1 MVKRDRILKQDNIFH
16 QDRVLSVKIVN
27 SSKIVYLSKIVYFN
41 FYDRILNFQID
52 GPLSPIKG
60 DDEAERFFK
69 MERQLMDRTQ
79 RNQMTL
85 KQRLEFRKF
94 KMLKLMVMYLQQ
106 IPLFGKY
113 CFYGCYCFPNMGQD
127 FTVGKGKPMD
137 EVDSKCRDFSS
148 KGSKSRKISYRSFVH
163 DFVRGEHI
171 FRAVTVML
179 VTLLCW

>member
-1 MVKRDRILKQDNIFH
+1 
-16 QDRVLSVKIVN
+16 
-27 SSKIVYLSKIVYFN
+27 
-41 FYDRILNFQID
+41 
-52 GPLSPIKG
+52 
-60 DDEAERFFK
+60 
-69 MERQLMDRTQ
+69 MDRTQ

-137 EVDSKCRDFSS
+137 EVDAKCRDFSS
-148 KGSKSRKISYRSFVH
+148 CYKCLGIDYKGSCSHTQPYSFEGREDPVTKKRYLVCSKYSFEGEVNFKAKNRSLLIIRRWKKYKARRVLNDILVSYEYFETANDS
-163 DFVRGEHI
+163 
-171 FRAVTVML
+171 
-179 VTLLCW
+179 

>member
-1 MVKRDRILKQDNIFH
+1 
-16 QDRVLSVKIVN
+16 
-27 SSKIVYLSKIVYFN
+27 
-41 FYDRILNFQID
+41 
-52 GPLSPIKG
+52 
-60 DDEAERFFK
+60 
-69 MERQLMDRTQ
+69 MDRTQ

-148 KGSKSRKISYRSFVH
+148 QGCKMDCEKLRICETANCDCEKIAISQLTKF
-163 DFVRGEHI
+163 I
-171 FRAVTVML
+171 F
-179 VTLLCW
+179 

>member
-1 MVKRDRILKQDNIFH
+1 M
-16 QDRVLSVKIVN
+16 
-27 SSKIVYLSKIVYFN
+27 SS
-41 FYDRILNFQID
+41 DQ
-52 GPLSPIKG
+52 G

-148 KGSKSRKISYRSFVH
+148 CYKCLGIDYKGSCSHTQPYSFEGREDPVTKKRYLVCSKYSFEGEVNFKAKNRSLLIIRRWKKYKARRVLNDILVSYEYFETANDS
-163 DFVRGEHI
+163 
-171 FRAVTVML
+171 
-179 VTLLCW
+179 

>member
-1 MVKRDRILKQDNIFH
+1 MCKG
-16 QDRVLSVKIVN
+16 LSGPRTFLV
-27 SSKIVYLSKIVYFN
+27 SLS
-41 FYDRILNFQID
+41 
-52 GPLSPIKG
+52 KG

-137 EVDSKCRDFSS
+137 EVDAKCRDFSS
-148 KGSKSRKISYRSFVH
+148 CYKCLGIDYKGSCSHTQPYSFEGREDPVTKKRYL
-163 DFVRGEHI
+163 VCSKYIEAYYMLHI
-171 FRAVTVML
+171 
-179 VTLLCW
+179 

>member
-1 MVKRDRILKQDNIFH
+1 MKLEIGLYTILKIA
-16 QDRVLSVKIVN
+16 
-27 SSKIVYLSKIVYFN
+27 VYLWSY
-41 FYDRILNFQID
+41 
-52 GPLSPIKG
+52 GPLSPVQG

-148 KGSKSRKISYRSFVH
+148 QGCKMDCEKLRKI
-163 DFVRGEHI
+163 
-171 FRAVTVML
+171 ANL
-179 VTLLCW
+179 

>member
-1 MVKRDRILKQDNIFH
+1 MWTD
-16 QDRVLSVKIVN
+16 LSGPWTFLV
-27 SSKIVYLSKIVYFN
+27 SLS
-41 FYDRILNFQID
+41 
-52 GPLSPIKG
+52 KG

-137 EVDSKCRDFSS
+137 EVDAKCRDFSS
-148 KGSKSRKISYRSFVH
+148 CYKCLGIDYKGSCSHTQPYSFEGREDPVTKKRYLVCSKYIWA
-163 DFVRGEHI
+163 FLRIKPTMWGPLSKNITLCHI
-171 FRAVTVML
+171 TVMWHMI
-179 VTLLCW
+179 CSK